1 DILEELFHMAK
12 DPEEA
17 EKQLVKQHPMHRIAT
32 PEEVAKTAV
41 WLCGEDSAFIT
52 GTALPIDGGYSAK

>member
-1 DILEELFHMAK
+1 MAK